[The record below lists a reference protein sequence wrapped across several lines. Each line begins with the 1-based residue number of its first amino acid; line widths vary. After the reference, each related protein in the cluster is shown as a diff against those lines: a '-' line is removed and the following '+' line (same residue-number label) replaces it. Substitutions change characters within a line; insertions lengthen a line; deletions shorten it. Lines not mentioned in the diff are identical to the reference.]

1 MLTAEEDRT
10 RDRLRLRLTAET
22 AVLSI
27 AVAGVDAVLLGAA
40 VDGVLVPWM
49 AGLGH
54 LGVGVAVLLWA
65 RSSSRRRH
73 GRRVAWLLGLT
84 TITMGPLG
92 AIGTLATMAMI
103 AWYQRSATPF
113 DEWYASLFPDEIKDP
128 VEATYRSIVEGFDG
142 SLERSS
148 VASFTDVMANG
159 TVEQKR
165 SVIALVADN
174 FRTTF
179 APALRAALNDSEP
192 AVRVQAATAVAQLE
206 NQFLER
212 SMALEE
218 RVAEAGETYDLAW
231 ARAALMDDW
240 ATAGLLDVQR
250 TAETREKALALFGVC
265 HRLSPADIRPLHAM
279 GRLLVRLGRLQD
291 ALLEFEKIEALGA
304 PGTTIVWQL
313 ECLYRLG
320 RFSELRA
327 LCVRHR
333 AKLLS
338 LRDVPVELADTIEAW
353 ADAAAQLPGRPMTER
368 GDPGFAAVVTA
379 SFGDRA

>member
-1 MLTAEEDRT
+1 MPIADEDRV

-27 AVAGVDAVLLGAA
+27 AVAVADATLLGAA
-40 VDGVLVPWM
+40 IDGRLAPWM
-49 AGLGH
+49 AAAGH
-54 LGVGVAVLLWA
+54 IGVGFALLLWA

-92 AIGTLATMAMI
+92 AIGTLITMAMI

-128 VEATYRSIVEGFDG
+128 VEATYRSIIEGFDG

-148 VASFTDVMANG
+148 VASFTDMMANG
-159 TVEQKR
+159 TVDQKR

-174 FRTTF
+174 FRTAF
-179 APALRAALNDSEP
+179 APALRAALNDVEP

-212 SMALEE
+212 LMKLEE
-218 RVAEAGETYDLAW
+218 HVADVGDSYDLAW
-231 ARAALMDDW
+231 ARASLMDDW
-240 ATAGLLDVQR
+240 AAAGLLDKQR
-250 TAETREKALALFGVC
+250 SADTRERALVLFAAC
-265 HRLSPADIRPLHAM
+265 HRMAPTDVRPLHAM
-279 GRLLVRLGRLQD
+279 GRLLVRLGRLQE
-291 ALLEFEKIEALGA
+291 ALVEFEKIEQLGA

-338 LRDVPVELADTIEAW
+338 MRDVPVELADAIEAW
-353 ADAAAQLPGRPMTER
+353 AESAAQLPGRPMTER

-379 SFGDRA
+379 SFGNQT